1 MTVPT
6 AAKNSDGY
14 SLVEVMIA
22 LVVLLLVFLALM
34 HTTVLSID
42 ANMRNILRDEGV
54 SIADRQMI
62 AARNTAYVSLTDGVT
77 NGSLQSNLRNYT
89 GTYQWWRQVGPL
101 GSANEGKQ
109 VVIRVSWD
117 WKGVTYSHQTSS
129 IIRNPN
135 P

>member
-1 MTVPT
+1 VPT

-62 AARNTAYVSLTDGVT
+62 AARNTAYVSLADGWT
-77 NGSLQSNLRNYT
+77 NGSLQGDLRNYT
-89 GTYQWWRQVGPL
+89 STYFWWRQVSPL

-109 VVIRVSWD
+109 VVIWVRWD
-117 WKGVTYSHQTSS
+117 WKGVSYWHKTSS